1 MANELAYFVP
11 LPGYTHQKT
20 EGKEGTES
28 LVFPSNGRIEL
39 PRKFFVFVF
48 CHYCF
53 TALSQDRF
61 KDSRDLKN
69 FFNEPNFASKVN
81 E

>member
-1 MANELAYFVP
+1 MANELAYLVP

-48 CHYCF
+48 LPLLFYCLI
-53 TALSQDRF
+53 TRPVP
-61 KDSRDLKN
+61 R
-69 FFNEPNFASKVN
+69 
-81 E
+81 

>member
-39 PRKFFVFVF
+39 PRNFLFLFFATFVLLPY
-48 CHYCF
+48 HK
-53 TALSQDRF
+53 TG
-61 KDSRDLKN
+61 
-69 FFNEPNFASKVN
+69 SKIA
-81 E
+81 EI